1 MWFCKHRRAVIT
13 LFLKSVCYTYIL
25 ISLQPTRSLICIL
38 NEDEICRVRRAVVG
52 QFNIKRIMINCFKY
66 IHASREIIAH
76 LTRQTKSALPMF
88 TINASLSDKHYII
101 DYKKCSFASFGRAV
115 TTLFKKSVCYTYD
128 FILP

>member
-1 MWFCKHRRAVIT
+1 MKRNIKTTEKCGVASIGRAVTT

-66 IHASREIIAH
+66 IHASREMAAH
-76 LTRQTKSALPMF
+76 LTRC
-88 TINASLSDKHYII
+88 ASTPFRCSLQNTAFGII
-101 DYKKCSFASFGRAV
+101 VLK
-115 TTLFKKSVCYTYD
+115 
-128 FILP
+128 